1 MRPRCTWRCIPGWWK
16 SSDQLW
22 SGRCHWG
29 RQRIHQINKYLSGTC
44 YTLST
49 VPFAR
54 GAEECGRCVKYIPS
68 LCEQV
73 RRKMAIVS
81 SKCCLPRTSALN
93 SCVIL
98 GYEVENIL
106 AVVLAM
112 WDELFGEE
120 KARRFITLVCFFFP
134 LFFTIAADFGSV
146 ERTLHPVCWKA
157 QWHRE
162 SFKGILSS
170 LASSLLSEW
179 AWDQQ
184 GIVLLASWD
193 CAVLKAHKT
202 DQQADRQIVPF
213 CPYSLGRGKW
223 PSYVIVWL

>member
-106 AVVLAM
+106 AVLYLQCEMSYLGKKKPADSLHWSV
-112 WDELFGEE
+112 
-120 KARRFITLVCFFFP
+120 FFFP
-134 LFFTIAADFGSV
+134 
-146 ERTLHPVCWKA
+146 
-157 QWHRE
+157 
-162 SFKGILSS
+162 SFLQLLLIL
-170 LASSLLSEW
+170 
-179 AWDQQ
+179 
-184 GIVLLASWD
+184 
-193 CAVLKAHKT
+193 AV
-202 DQQADRQIVPF
+202 
-213 CPYSLGRGKW
+213 
-223 PSYVIVWL
+223 